1 MMNNNDL
8 IGKLLRIILQTGVL
22 IVSIAGVWPATSE
35 QAPSVQTTRS
45 EQEEKL
51 APVQPAV
58 MLSDES
64 IPALA
69 KVYVAP
75 IAGGFD
81 TYLIAGLQKKKVP
94 LVVVMDRAKAQF
106 EITGVSE
113 TEYAGWAKMLFLGSQ
128 QSAEEASI
136 KISNLRTGAVVFAYS
151 VNKGNSVRGKQSA
164 AEACAKHIRTKIVN
178 QY

>member
-1 MMNNNDL
+1 
-8 IGKLLRIILQTGVL
+8 
-22 IVSIAGVWPATSE
+22 
-35 QAPSVQTTRS
+35 
-45 EQEEKL
+45 
-51 APVQPAV
+51 

-64 IPALA
+64 IPKFA
-69 KVYVAP
+69 KIYVAP

-81 TYLIAGLQKKKVP
+81 TYLIAGLHNKKVP

-106 EITGVSE
+106 EITGISE
-113 TEYAGWAKMLFLGSQ
+113 TEYAGWAKMLFFGSQ
-128 QSAEEASI
+128 QSAEQASI